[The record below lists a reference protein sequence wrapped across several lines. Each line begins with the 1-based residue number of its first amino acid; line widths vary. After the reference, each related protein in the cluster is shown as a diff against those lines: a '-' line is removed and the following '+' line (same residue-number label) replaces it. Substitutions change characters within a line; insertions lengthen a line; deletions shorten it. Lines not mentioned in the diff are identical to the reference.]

1 MADPTQPLR
10 DSLGNIISNLIP
22 ENSPLS
28 QSGQSAAVPQPQR
41 EPAVVDQVVPTEQ
54 IPSAPTE
61 APANYVAQAKPQ
73 QATPVIP
80 QVAPINTS
88 GIEKVANQEALNV
101 DKATEIADQEALKI
115 ERQRVKKEE
124 EFVQKE
130 AEAKDK
136 LNKAEQA
143 VKDFT
148 FDNRSLWD
156 KSSTGQKIVL
166 AISAFLSSASN
177 QGAQAFRDSIKNSV
191 DQDLAA
197 QREKLLTLKEG
208 AKTQESLLGQMRNQF
223 ANDKEAMLAAE
234 SLVYRKMGNK
244 LSAIAQSSQSKMM
257 AEKAKIGAQEAYNAS
272 VIAQQKLV
280 SERQKVSAKPLS
292 AEAQQRYDNAAMAL
306 KGVQEMRKA
315 LKAGQNTFSVVG
327 DNEFTLG
334 SQNFVE
340 GLGRMQSGGAI
351 GAEEQKRFE
360 NMRPKATDSAAIQM
374 KKLDQAEKEL
384 RDRINALKPAE
395 TTQDY
400 FKAK

>member
-22 ENSPLS
+22 ENSPLA
-28 QSGQSAAVPQPQR
+28 QSGSSAAKPQPQR
-41 EPAVVDQVVPTEQ
+41 EPAVTQEQ
-54 IPSAPTE
+54 IPTAPVE
-61 APANYVAQAKPQ
+61 APANYVSQVKPQ
-73 QATPVIP
+73 DRAVSTPSI
-80 QVAPINTS
+80 QPITTS
-88 GIEKVANQEALNV
+88 GIEEVANQEATQV
-101 DKATEIADQEALKI
+101 SKATDIAEQESIKL
-115 ERQRVKKEE
+115 EQQRLKKEE
-124 EFVQKE
+124 EFLQKE
-130 AEAKDK
+130 SEAKNK
-136 LNKAEQA
+136 LATAEQA

-156 KSSTGQKIVL
+156 KSSTGQKVLL
-166 AISAFLSSASN
+166 AISAFLSSASQ
-177 QGAQAFRDSIKNSV
+177 QGAQAFRDSVQNSIE
-191 DQDLAA
+191 QDLAA

-208 AKTQESLLGQMRNQF
+208 AKTQETLLGQLRNQF
-223 ANDKEAMLAAE
+223 ANEKEAMLAAE
-234 SLVYRKMGNK
+234 SLIYKKMGNK

-272 VIAQQKLV
+272 LLAQQKLI
-280 SERQKVSAKPLS
+280 SERQNVSAKPLS
-292 AEAQQRYDNAAMAL
+292 AEAQQRYDNATMAL

-315 LKAGQNTFSVVG
+315 LKAGQNTFSVIG
-327 DNEFTLG
+327 DNEFTIG

>member
-22 ENSPLS
+22 EDSPLA
-28 QSGQSAAVPQPQR
+28 QSGNSAAKPQPQR
-41 EPAVVDQVVPTEQ
+41 EPAVTQTQEQ
-54 IPSAPTE
+54 IPAAPLET
-61 APANYVAQAKPQ
+61 PANYVSQVKPQ
-73 QATPVIP
+73 DRVAATPSV
-80 QVAPINTS
+80 QPITTS
-88 GIEKVANQEALNV
+88 GIEGVANQEASQV
-101 DKATEIADQEALKI
+101 SKATDIAEQESIKL
-115 ERQRVKKEE
+115 EQQRLKKEE
-124 EFVQKE
+124 EFLQKE
-130 AEAKDK
+130 SEAKNK
-136 LNKAEQA
+136 LATAEQA

-156 KSSTGQKIVL
+156 KSSTGQKVLL
-166 AISAFLSSASN
+166 AISAFLSSASQ
-177 QGAQAFRDSIKNSV
+177 QGAQAFRDSVQNSIE
-191 DQDLAA
+191 QDLAA

-208 AKTQESLLGQMRNQF
+208 AKTQETLLGQLRNQF
-223 ANDKEAMLAAE
+223 ANEKEALFAAE
-234 SLVYRKMGNK
+234 SLIYKKMGNK

-272 VIAQQKLV
+272 LLAQQKLI
-280 SERQKVSAKPLS
+280 SERQNVSAKPLS
-292 AEAQQRYDNAAMAL
+292 AEAQQRYDNATMAL

-315 LKAGQNTFSVVG
+315 LKAGQNTFSVIG

-360 NMRPKATDSAAIQM
+360 NMRPKATDSTAIQM

-384 RDRINALKPAE
+384 RARINALKPAE